1 MEANKLV
8 IVFLMCIVV
17 MSTVHNTTA
26 ELFKGCYD
34 ECVKDCTESICRNK
48 CEIECDCLDN
58 KAKLNSL
65 KPSN

>member
-17 MSTVHNTTA
+17 LSIVHISTA

-34 ECVKDCTESICRNK
+34 ECTKECTESICRMR
-48 CEIECDCLDN
+48 CQVECDYLDF
-58 KAKLNSL
+58 KGKLNNL
-65 KPSN
+65 KP